1 MPLSRKRCFLVG
13 IRHPPRVMLQV
24 VLQSI
29 PKLLVELLII
39 LPEGF
44 NNKEPPKAFAL
55 FLAQL

>member
-1 MPLSRKRCFLVG
+1 
-13 IRHPPRVMLQV
+13 MLQV

-55 FLAQL
+55 FLAQLWL